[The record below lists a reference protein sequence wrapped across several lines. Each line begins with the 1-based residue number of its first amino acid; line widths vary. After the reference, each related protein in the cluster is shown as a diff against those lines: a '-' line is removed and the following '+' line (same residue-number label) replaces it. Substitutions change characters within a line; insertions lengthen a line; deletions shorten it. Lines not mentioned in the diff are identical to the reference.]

1 MVGCSS
7 QAPLI
12 ILCML
17 APKEKESTFAFL
29 PLREKEL
36 FLRPLISK
44 CVNSIHWITTLCQS
58 FHGQY
63 LTDYSNNSVR
73 HMNPILQKENLRPR
87 DPELCRASHGWF
99 NPSLLCPFVSL
110 LGFAVPCVI
119 VEAGGLLEAQI
130 LGEGTFP
137 KGEILGRHTFLKFQ
151 FLNWKPTTYF
161 LFL

>member
-1 MVGCSS
+1 MVGYSS

-12 ILCML
+12 IPCML
-17 APKEKESTFAFL
+17 SPKEKESTFAFL
-29 PLREKEL
+29 PLRKKV
-36 FLRPLISK
+36 FLRLLRLLISK
-44 CVNSIHWITTLCQS
+44 CINSIHWITTLCQS

-99 NPSLLCPFVSL
+99 SPSLLCPSVSL
-110 LGFAVPCVI
+110 LRFAVLCVL
-119 VEAGGLLEAQI
+119 VKAGGLLEAQI

-137 KGEILGRHTFLKFQ
+137 TGEILGRHTFLKF
-151 FLNWKPTTYF
+151 
-161 LFL
+161 